1 MTPDEAE
8 QLKSFGK
15 RIASLRKQK
24 GYSQEEFAEATGK
37 MINTIS
43 NIERGL
49 ADPKFTTL
57 NAIANTLHVN
67 ISDLFYD
74 IPPHV
79 QNTLSDTAKA
89 SIALMDKLSPVMQQV
104 ALKQLKALSELKS

>member
-1 MTPDEAE
+1 MTPHESE

-15 RIASLRKQK
+15 RIAALRKQK
-24 GYSQEEFAEATGK
+24 GYSQEDFAEAAGK

-57 NAIANTLHVN
+57 NAIANTLHIN

-74 IPPHV
+74 VSPQIHIP
-79 QNTLSDTAKA
+79 LSDKTKA
-89 SIALMDKLSPVMQQV
+89 IITLIENMPESIQQI
-104 ALKQLKALSELKS
+104 ALKQIKALSELTS

>member
-1 MTPDEAE
+1 MTPYEAE

-15 RIASLRKQK
+15 RIATLRKRQ

-57 NAIANTLHVN
+57 NAIANTLNVN

-79 QNTLSDTAKA
+79 QNTLSDTTKNT
-89 SIALMDKLSPVMQQV
+89 IAVMDKLSPAVQQV
-104 ALKQLKALSELKS
+104 ALKQIKALSELKS

>member
-1 MTPDEAE
+1 
-8 QLKSFGK
+8 
-15 RIASLRKQK
+15 
-24 GYSQEEFAEATGK
+24 

-43 NIERGL
+43 NIEQGL

-57 NAIANTLHVN
+57 NSIANALHVN

-79 QNTLSDTAKA
+79 QNTLSDTTKNT
-89 SIALMDKLSPVMQQV
+89 IALIDKLSPVMQQV
-104 ALKQLKALSELKS
+104 AFKQIKILSELKD

>member
-1 MTPDEAE
+1 
-8 QLKSFGK
+8 
-15 RIASLRKQK
+15 
-24 GYSQEEFAEATGK
+24 

-57 NAIANTLHVN
+57 NAIANTLHVD

-74 IPPHV
+74 IPPHI
-79 QNTLSDTAKA
+79 QNTLSDTAKT
-89 SIALMDKLSPVMQQV
+89 SIALMDKMSPAIQQT
-104 ALKQLKALSELKS
+104 ALKQLKILSELKP